1 MYMLEK
7 STTPPLRRHM
17 VTQLLNTNSAI
28 SSFLNHLQIERGLS
42 KNTISAY
49 KRDLSKFSFFLEE
62 MDLGS
67 ITPGDITRFE
77 TSLRAD
83 NLSIGTINR
92 IDSTLR
98 SFFKHLQ
105 TEYGLAD
112 PTLEMATGKSVR
124 RLPKA
129 LTITQILAMIESAYR
144 EGKPI
149 TLRDQAMLEL
159 LYSSGA
165 RVSELIGINVND
177 LSTTQT
183 SDGEITTLKLRGK
196 GSKERIVPLGSFA
209 SKAIDDYCVRVR
221 PSLLAKNLKGN
232 TALFLNSRGGRI
244 SRQSAWQ
251 MVLNSARDAGVTEH
265 VSPHI
270 FRHSYATHLLDGG
283 ADIRVV
289 QELLGH
295 ASVTTTQIYTLIT
308 IDKVRESYSL
318 AHPRAK

>member
-1 MYMLEK
+1 MNFDLAA
-7 STTPPLRRHM
+7 T
-17 VTQLLNTNSAI
+17 
-28 SSFLNHLQIERGLS
+28 SFLNHLQIERGLAANS
-42 KNTISAY
+42 IAAY
-49 KRDLSKFSFFLEE
+49 RRDLTKFALFLKDKQLSDVDPEAI
-62 MDLGS
+62 S
-67 ITPGDITRFE
+67 QFE
-77 TSLRAD
+77 TSLREAK
-83 NLSIGTINR
+83 LSNASISR
-92 IDSTLR
+92 VESTLR

-105 TEYGLAD
+105 QEYGYAD
-112 PTLEMATGKSVR
+112 PTLEISPKKSAR

-129 LTITQILAMIESAYR
+129 LTIAQIVSMIDAALR
-144 EGKPI
+144 DGQP
-149 TLRDQAMLEL
+149 TTVRDQAMLEL

-177 LSTTQT
+177 LSTVETD
-183 SDGEITTLKLRGK
+183 DGIITTLKLRGK

-209 SKAIDDYCVRVR
+209 SKAIENYMVRVR
-221 PSLLAKNLKGN
+221 PDLAAKSAK
-232 TALFLNSRGGRI
+232 TTPALFLNLRGSRI

-251 MVLNSARDAGVTEH
+251 MVLDAAEAAGVTEH
-265 VSPHI
+265 VSPHV

-308 IDKVRESYSL
+308 IDKVRESYSM

>member
-1 MYMLEK
+1 MG
-7 STTPPLRRHM
+7 
-17 VTQLLNTNSAI
+17 TQALNFEQAAT
-28 SSFLNHLQIERGLS
+28 SFLNHLQIERGLAS
-42 KNTISAY
+42 NSIAAY
-49 KRDLSKFSFFLEE
+49 RRDLRKFADFLNGNPLSDVDPE
-62 MDLGS
+62 
-67 ITPGDITRFE
+67 IINKFE
-77 TSLRAD
+77 SSLREAK
-83 NLSIGTINR
+83 LSVASINR

-105 TEYGLAD
+105 QEYGYSD
-112 PTLEMATGKSVR
+112 PTLEIAPKKSAR

-129 LTITQILAMIESAYR
+129 LTITQIVSMIEAAYR
-144 EGKPI
+144 EGQPI

-165 RVSELIGINVND
+165 RVSELIGINLND
-177 LSTTQT
+177 LSSMQT
-183 SDGEITTLKLRGK
+183 NDGSITTLKLRGK

-209 SKAIDDYCVRVR
+209 SKAIDNYVTRVR
-221 PSLLAKNLKGN
+221 PELAAKSAK
-232 TALFLNSRGGRI
+232 TTSALFLNSRGSRI
-244 SRQSAWQ
+244 SRQTAWQ
-251 MVLNSARDAGVTEH
+251 MVLDSAEAAGVSEH
-265 VSPHI
+265 VSPHV

-308 IDKVRESYSL
+308 IDKVRESYSM

>member
-1 MYMLEK
+1 MA
-7 STTPPLRRHM
+7 
-17 VTQLLNTNSAI
+17 TQALSSDLAA
-28 SSFLNHLQIERGLS
+28 SSFLNHLQIERGLAANS
-42 KNTISAY
+42 IAAY
-49 KRDLSKFSFFLEE
+49 RRDLEKFGLFLNGQ
-62 MDLGS
+62 DLRKVTPDL
-67 ITPGDITRFE
+67 ITAFE
-77 TSLRAD
+77 SSLRAAK
-83 NLSIGTINR
+83 LSVATVNR
-92 IDSTLR
+92 ADSTLR

-105 TEYGLAD
+105 QEHGYAD
-112 PTLEMATGKSVR
+112 PTLEIAASKSAR

-129 LTITQILAMIESAYR
+129 LTISQILSMIDAAYKAS
-144 EGKPI
+144 EPI

-165 RVSELIGINVND
+165 RVSELIGINMND
-177 LSTTQT
+177 LSKVQ
-183 SDGEITTLKLRGK
+183 SDDGEITTLKLRGK

-209 SKAIDDYCVRVR
+209 TKAIDDYCVRIR
-221 PSLLAKNLKGN
+221 PDLLAKNPKN
-232 TALFLNSRGGRI
+232 NAALFLNSRGGRI

-251 MVLNSARDAGVTEH
+251 MVLDAAAAAGITEH
-265 VSPHI
+265 VSPHV

-308 IDKVRESYSL
+308 IDKVRESYSM

>member
-1 MYMLEK
+1 MNFDLAA
-7 STTPPLRRHM
+7 T
-17 VTQLLNTNSAI
+17 
-28 SSFLNHLQIERGLS
+28 SFLNHLQIERGLAANS
-42 KNTISAY
+42 IAAY
-49 KRDLSKFSFFLEE
+49 RRDLTKFALFLNGKQLSDVDPEAI
-62 MDLGS
+62 S
-67 ITPGDITRFE
+67 QFE
-77 TSLRAD
+77 TSLREAK
-83 NLSIGTINR
+83 LSNASISR
-92 IDSTLR
+92 VESTLR

-105 TEYGLAD
+105 QEYGYAD
-112 PTLEMATGKSVR
+112 PTLEISPKKSAR

-129 LTITQILAMIESAYR
+129 LTIAQIVSMIDAALR
-144 EGKPI
+144 DGQP
-149 TLRDQAMLEL
+149 TTVRDQAMLEL

-177 LSTTQT
+177 LSTVETD
-183 SDGEITTLKLRGK
+183 DGIITTLKLRGK

-209 SKAIDDYCVRVR
+209 SKAIENYMVRVR
-221 PSLLAKNLKGN
+221 PDLAAKSAK
-232 TALFLNSRGGRI
+232 TTPALFLNSRGSRI

-251 MVLNSARDAGVTEH
+251 MVLDAAEAAGVTEH
-265 VSPHI
+265 VSPHV

-308 IDKVRESYSL
+308 IDKVRESYSM

>member
-1 MYMLEK
+1 
-7 STTPPLRRHM
+7 M
-17 VTQLLNTNSAI
+17 VTRALNFDLAST
-28 SSFLNHLQIERGLS
+28 SFLNHLQIERGLAANS
-42 KNTISAY
+42 IAAY
-49 KRDLSKFSFFLEE
+49 RRDLSKFAVFLNLKTLSEVDPE
-62 MDLGS
+62 TIS
-67 ITPGDITRFE
+67 AFE
-77 TSLRAD
+77 ASLREAK
-83 NLSIGTINR
+83 LSVASINR

-105 TEYGLAD
+105 QEYGYAD
-112 PTLEMATGKSVR
+112 PTLEIAPKKSAR

-129 LTITQILAMIESAYR
+129 LTIAQIVSMIDAAYR
-144 EGKPI
+144 EGQPI
-149 TLRDQAMLEL
+149 TARDQAMLEL

-165 RVSELIGINVND
+165 RVSELIGINLND
-177 LSTTQT
+177 LSSIESDDGIVTT
-183 SDGEITTLKLRGK
+183 IKLRGK

-209 SKAIDDYCVRVR
+209 SKAIENYMVRVR
-221 PSLLAKNLKGN
+221 PELAAKSAK
-232 TALFLNSRGGRI
+232 TTSALFLNSRGSRI

-251 MVLNSARDAGVTEH
+251 MVLDAAEAAGVTEH
-265 VSPHI
+265 VSPHV

-308 IDKVRESYSL
+308 IDKVRESYSM

>member
-1 MYMLEK
+1 
-7 STTPPLRRHM
+7 
-17 VTQLLNTNSAI
+17 
-28 SSFLNHLQIERGLS
+28 LQ
-42 KNTISAY
+42 
-49 KRDLSKFSFFLEE
+49 
-62 MDLGS
+62 
-67 ITPGDITRFE
+67 
-77 TSLRAD
+77 
-83 NLSIGTINR
+83 
-92 IDSTLR
+92 
-98 SFFKHLQ
+98 Q
-105 TEYGLAD
+105 EYGLAD
-112 PTLEMATGKSVR
+112 PTLEISPSKSAR

-129 LTITQILAMIESAYR
+129 LTITQIVSMIDAAFR
-144 EGKPI
+144 EGQPI

-177 LSTTQT
+177 LSSTETN
-183 SDGEITTLKLRGK
+183 DGIITTLKLRGK

-209 SKAIDDYCVRVR
+209 SKAIDNYLTRVR
-221 PSLLAKNLKGN
+221 PDLAAKNAKAN
-232 TALFLNSRGGRI
+232 SALFLNSRGSRI

-251 MVLNSARDAGVTEH
+251 MVLDAAEAAGVTEH
-265 VSPHI
+265 VSPHV

-308 IDKVRESYSL
+308 IDKVRESYSM

>member
-1 MYMLEK
+1 LNFDLA
-7 STTPPLRRHM
+7 ST
-17 VTQLLNTNSAI
+17 
-28 SSFLNHLQIERGLS
+28 SFLNHLQIERGLAANS
-42 KNTISAY
+42 IAAY
-49 KRDLSKFSFFLEE
+49 RRDLLKFASFLE
-62 MDLGS
+62 DK
-67 ITPGDITRFE
+67 P
-77 TSLRAD
+77 
-83 NLSIGTINR
+83 LSEVDPETINR
-92 IDSTLR
+92 FESSLREAKLSISSINRVDSTLR

-105 TEYGLAD
+105 QEYGFAD
-112 PTLEMATGKSVR
+112 PTLEISPSKSAR

-129 LTITQILAMIESAYR
+129 LTITQIVSMIDAAFR
-144 EGKPI
+144 EGQPI

-165 RVSELIGINVND
+165 RVSELIGINLSD
-177 LSTTQT
+177 LSTTET
-183 SDGEITTLKLRGK
+183 NDGIITTLKLRGK

-209 SKAIDDYCVRVR
+209 SKAIDNYLTRVR
-221 PSLLAKNLKGN
+221 PDLAAKNAKAN
-232 TALFLNSRGGRI
+232 SALFLNSRGSRI

-251 MVLNSARDAGVTEH
+251 MVLDAAEAAGVTEH
-265 VSPHI
+265 VSPHV

-308 IDKVRESYSL
+308 IDKVRESYSM